1 MAIKQVK
8 NVAYIPSSK
17 LGDWGYHGLTAALY
31 IAVIDYQLHDR
42 WAIGFSEIRF
52 PSQAF
57 S

>member
-8 NVAYIPSSK
+8 NVADIPSSE
-17 LGDWGYHGLTAALY
+17 LDDWGYHGLTAALY

-42 WAIGFSEIRF
+42 RAIGFSEIRF